1 MAGQVDSWLRRRTM
15 KLLVLIH
22 RLPCPPDRG
31 AKLRAAAELRWLA
44 ARHEVWCAGFIDP
57 PGEGEPA
64 TAAAIRAS
72 LAQLHKECRA
82 VEAAPLRHS
91 IAKLRAIVGLC
102 GGGTATE
109 AYFASDRLRRT
120 VLRWACEVDFDAVLA
135 FSSSMAP
142 LALEV
147 PARRRVLDFV
157 DFDSRK
163 WAESV
168 NNARWPMKWVYRTE
182 AKRLARREREW
193 MTGFDASV
201 LCTPREA
208 ELVSDPT
215 LRRGLHVIET
225 GAACGTPTAESDTPG
240 GHATASGPLPS
251 EPVVGF
257 LGAMDY
263 EPNVD
268 GVCWFAEQIWPLIV
282 ENRPDARLLIVGRS
296 PAKVVRD
303 LADGKRIE
311 VTGTV
316 PAVEPYLRRMRVMVA
331 PLRLA
336 RGLQTKVLTAMT
348 AGRPCV
354 VTPCVVEGI
363 GAQAGQDLLVAGSPT
378 AFAAAVAEVLNDEAR
393 AAAIGR
399 AGRRFVVRRYR
410 ADDALA
416 RLERLLVAE
425 PTMGGAA

>member
-1 MAGQVDSWLRRRTM
+1 M

-31 AKLRAAAELRWLA
+31 AKLRASAELRWLA
-44 ARHEVWCAGFIDP
+44 ARHLVWCAGFIDP
-57 PGEGEPA
+57 PGEHEPH
-64 TAAAIRAS
+64 AAASIEAS
-72 LAQLHKECRA
+72 LAQLRTQCQA
-82 VEAAPLRHS
+82 VEAIPLRRS
-91 IAKLRAIVGLC
+91 IARLRAMVGLA

-109 AYFASDRLRRT
+109 AYFASRRLRRT
-120 VLRWACEVDFDAVLA
+120 VLRWTCEVSFDAVLA

-142 LALEV
+142 LALQV

-157 DFDSRK
+157 DLDSRK

-168 NNARWPMKWVYRTE
+168 NGASWPMKWVYRTE
-182 AKRLARREREW
+182 ARRLARREREW

-208 ELVSDPT
+208 ELVSDPV
-215 LRRGLHVIET
+215 LRQGLHVIET
-225 GAACGTPTAESDTPG
+225 GAAAGIPIAET
-240 GHATASGPLPS
+240 GPSERQGWSAAILPS
-251 EPVVGF
+251 EPIVGF
-257 LGAMDY
+257 VGAMDY
-263 EPNVD
+263 GPNID
-268 GVCWFAEQIWPLIV
+268 GVRWFAERIWPLV
-282 ENRPDARLLIVGRS
+282 LEKRPDARFLIVGRS
-296 PAKVVRD
+296 PVKAVRD
-303 LADGKRIE
+303 LADGTRVE
-311 VTGTV
+311 VTGAV

-354 VTPCVVEGI
+354 ATPCVAEGI
-363 GAQAGQDLLVAGSPT
+363 GAQAGQDLLVAESPA
-378 AFAAAVAEVLNDEAR
+378 AFAAAVTEVLSDEAR

-399 AGRRFVVRRYR
+399 AGRRFVIHRYR
-410 ADDALA
+410 TDDALA
-416 RLERLLVAE
+416 RLEQLLVAE

>member
-1 MAGQVDSWLRRRTM
+1 M

-57 PGEGEPA
+57 PGAGEPA
-64 TAAAIRAS
+64 SEAAVRAS
-72 LAQLHKECRA
+72 LAELHRECRA
-82 VEAAPLRHS
+82 VEAVPLYQS
-91 IAKLRAIVGLC
+91 IARLKAMVGLC

-109 AYFASDRLRRT
+109 AYFASSRLRRT
-120 VLRWACEVDFDAVLA
+120 VLRWSCEVDFDAVLA
-135 FSSSMAP
+135 FSSCMAP

-157 DFDSRK
+157 DLDSRK

-168 NNARWPMKWVYRTE
+168 NKARWPMKWVYQTE

-208 ELVSDPT
+208 ELVSDPV

-225 GAACGTPTAESDTPG
+225 GAASGTPAPEPVSPGLHTATG
-240 GHATASGPLPS
+240 GPLPP

-263 EPNVD
+263 SPNID
-268 GVCWFAEQIWPLIV
+268 GVCWFAEEIWPLIL
-282 ENRPDARLLIVGRS
+282 EKRPDARLLIVGRS
-296 PAKVVRD
+296 PAKAVRD

-316 PAVEPYLRRMRVMVA
+316 PAVEPHLRRMRVMVA

-354 VTPCVVEGI
+354 VTPCVAEGI
-363 GAQAGQDLLVAGSPT
+363 GAQAGQDLLVAGVPA

-399 AGRRFVVRRYR
+399 AGRRFVIRRYR

-416 RLERLLVAE
+416 RLERLLVVE